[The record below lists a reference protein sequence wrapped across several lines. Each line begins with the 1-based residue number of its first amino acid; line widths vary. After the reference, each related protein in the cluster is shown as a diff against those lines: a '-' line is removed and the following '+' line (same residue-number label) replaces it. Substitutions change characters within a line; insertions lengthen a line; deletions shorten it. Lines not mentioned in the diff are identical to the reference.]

1 MKIVHICL
9 ANSVWDESYA
19 YQDNLLPAYHRR
31 MGHEVTIFAPTSA
44 KFDNNGGYIVKS
56 PGVTILS
63 DGVKLIRVK
72 PLISNYKI
80 NNHIHLFRNIYDD
93 IELESPDLIFV
104 HDPSII
110 NNLCLVKYKKKY
122 PNVKIVFDNH
132 SDLINSDRN
141 ILSKFRDYVF
151 ARYFIVRKM
160 IKISDIFY
168 GTTPARCDY
177 LSDVFNVPKHMIK
190 LLVMGADD
198 EQMRLDEKENIR
210 MQIREKY
217 GVKKD
222 DFLLVTGGKI
232 DKDKNV
238 HLLVEAISAIDDKRL
253 RLMIFGNISPEV
265 ESIIDGFGDDRVIKV
280 GWIPSNRVY
289 DFMYV
294 ADLVVFTGLHSVMW
308 EQAVAA
314 RVPCLFSKLKGFE
327 HIDIGGNALFFENR
341 SVECYR
347 NVISKV
353 LKEQELY
360 ARLKMCASTER
371 ADDFLYSQ
379 IAKRVVDEAFINEL

>member
-1 MKIVHICL
+1 M
-9 ANSVWDESYA
+9 WDESYA

-63 DGVKLIRVK
+63 EGIKLIRVK
-72 PLISNYKI
+72 PLISNYNI
-80 NNHIHLFRNIYDD
+80 NNHIHLFRNIYKD

-110 NNLCLVKYKKKY
+110 NNLCLVKYKKKH

-177 LSDVFNVPKHMIK
+177 LSEVFNVPKHKIR

-210 MQIREKY
+210 TQIREKY
-217 GVKKD
+217 DVKES

-232 DKDKNV
+232 DRDKNV
-238 HLLVEAISAIDDKRL
+238 HLLVEAISAIEDKNL

-289 DFMYV
+289 DFMYA
-294 ADLVVFTGLHSVMW
+294 ADLVVFPGLHSVMW

-341 SVECYR
+341 SADCYR
-347 NVISKV
+347 EVISKV
-353 LKEQELY
+353 LKDQELY
-360 ARLKMCASTER
+360 ARLKMSASTER

>member
-31 MGHEVTIFAPTSA
+31 MGHDVTIFAPTSA

-110 NNLCLVKYKKKY
+110 NNLCLVKYKKKH

-210 MQIREKY
+210 VQTREKY

-222 DFLLVTGGKI
+222 DFLIVTGGKI

-238 HLLVEAISAIDDKRL
+238 HLLVDAISAIDDKRL

-289 DFMYV
+289 DFMYA

-347 NVISKV
+347 DVISKV
-353 LKEQELY
+353 LKDQELY

>member
-110 NNLCLVKYKKKY
+110 NNLCLVKYKKKH

-210 MQIREKY
+210 VQTREKY

-238 HLLVEAISAIDDKRL
+238 HLLVEAISAIEDKNL

-289 DFMYV
+289 DFMYA

-347 NVISKV
+347 DVISKV
-353 LKEQELY
+353 LKDQELY

>member
-31 MGHEVTIFAPTSA
+31 MGHDVTIFAPTA
-44 KFDNNGGYIVKS
+44 ARFDSKGGYIVKS
-56 PGVTILS
+56 PGVYLLS
-63 DGVKLIRVK
+63 DGIKLIRVK
-72 PLISNYKI
+72 PLISNYRI
-80 NNHIHLFRNIYDD
+80 NNHIHLFCDIYKDL
-93 IELESPDLIFV
+93 ELESPDLIFV

-110 NNLCLVKYKKKY
+110 NNLCLVKYKRTY

-177 LSDVFNVPKHMIK
+177 LAEVFKVPKHKIK

-198 EQMRLDEKENIR
+198 NEMHIDNREIIR
-210 MQIREKY
+210 KQIRAAY
-217 GVKKD
+217 GVKDD

-232 DKDKNV
+232 DRDKNV
-238 HLLVEAISAIDDKRL
+238 HLLAEAMSLISDNSL
-253 RLMIFGNISPEV
+253 RLMIFGSISPEV
-265 ESIIDGFGDDRVIKV
+265 EPLIDKFIDERIIKV

-289 DFMYV
+289 DFMYA
-294 ADLVVFTGLHSVMW
+294 ADLMVFTGLHSVMW
-308 EQAVAA
+308 EQAIAS
-314 RVPCLFSKLKGFE
+314 RVPCLFSKLKGFG
-327 HIDIGGNALFFENR
+327 HIDIGGNMLFFEHR
-341 SVECYR
+341 SVACYR
-347 NVISKV
+347 EVISKV
-353 LKEQELY
+353 IKDRELY
-360 ARLKMCASTER
+360 ARLKMCAKKDV
-371 ADDFLYSQ
+371 ADGFLYSR
-379 IAKRVVDEAFINEL
+379 IAKQVIDDAFGNEL

>member
-31 MGHEVTIFAPTSA
+31 MGHDVTIFAPTA
-44 KFDNNGGYIVKS
+44 ARFDNRGGYIVKS

-63 DGVKLIRVK
+63 EGIKLIRVK
-72 PLISNYKI
+72 PLISNYNI
-80 NNHIHLFRNIYDD
+80 NNHIHLFRNIYKDL
-93 IELESPDLIFV
+93 ELESPDLIFV

-110 NNLCLVKYKKKY
+110 NNLCLVKYKRKH

-160 IKISDIFY
+160 VKISDIFY

-177 LSDVFNVPKHMIK
+177 LSEVFNVPKHKIR

-198 EQMRLDEKENIR
+198 EEMRKDERENIR
-210 MQIREKY
+210 TQIREKY
-217 GVKKD
+217 DVKEG

-232 DKDKNV
+232 DRDKNV
-238 HLLVEAISAIDDKRL
+238 HLLVEAISAIEDKNL

-265 ESIIDGFGDDRVIKV
+265 ECIIDRYSDGRIIKV

-289 DFMYV
+289 DFMYA
-294 ADLVVFTGLHSVMW
+294 ADLVVFPGLHSVMW

-341 SVECYR
+341 SADCYR
-347 NVISKV
+347 NVILKV
-353 LKEQELY
+353 LKDQELY
-360 ARLKMCASTER
+360 ARLKRCASTEL
-371 ADDFLYSQ
+371 ADSFLYSR
-379 IAKRVVDEAFINEL
+379 IAKQVIDEAFINEL

>member
-1 MKIVHICL
+1 M
-9 ANSVWDESYA
+9 WDESYA

-110 NNLCLVKYKKKY
+110 NNLCLVKYKKKH

-210 MQIREKY
+210 VQTREKY

-238 HLLVEAISAIDDKRL
+238 HLLVEAISAIEDKNL

-289 DFMYV
+289 DFMYA

-347 NVISKV
+347 DVISKV
-353 LKEQELY
+353 LKDQELY